1 MNLLEKRL
9 ELITNCL
16 SIATLES
23 QKVCTEIAQANE
35 YGYDVDSLDHEQ
47 LDALQTAQQNLQKSL
62 STLDEILTESAD
74 ENVDPPDVGDSIHDG
89 RDFDE
94 PYATEPEDRIYE
106 I

>member
-16 SIATLES
+16 SIAALES
-23 QKVCTEIAQANE
+23 QKVCTEITQANE
-35 YGYDVDSLDHEQ
+35 HGYDVDTLDQEQ
-47 LDALQTAQQNLQKSL
+47 LDTLQTARQNLQESL
-62 STLDEILTESAD
+62 SILDDVLTESAD
-74 ENVDPPDVGDSIHDG
+74 DTTEPEVDDGIYDG

-94 PYATEPEDRIYE
+94 PYATEPEDRIYG

>member
-16 SIATLES
+16 SIAALEA
-23 QKVCTEIAQANE
+23 QKVNTEITQANE
-35 YGYDVDSLDHEQ
+35 HGYDVDSLDREQ
-47 LDALQTAQQNLQKSL
+47 LRSLHTAQQEIQKSL

-74 ENVDPPDVGDSIHDG
+74 EDVEPPGVDDGTHDG

-94 PYATEPEDRIYE
+94 PYATELEDRV
-106 I
+106 